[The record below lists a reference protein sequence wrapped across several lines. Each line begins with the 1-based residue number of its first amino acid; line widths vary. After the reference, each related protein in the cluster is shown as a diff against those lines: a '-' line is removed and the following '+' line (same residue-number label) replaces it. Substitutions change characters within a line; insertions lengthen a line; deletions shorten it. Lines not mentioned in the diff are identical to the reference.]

1 MRKIGKWVWWSEAIR
16 SAEEQGSFLRE
27 ERPVCGKAQTTNRKI
42 TKHKQAEMLKN
53 LRKLISTRV
62 GWDSK

>member
-1 MRKIGKWVWWSEAIR
+1 MENGFGGSEAIR
-16 SAEEQGSFLRE
+16 SAEEQGSFLRGE
-27 ERPVCGKAQTTNRKI
+27 TGLWEAQTTNRKI

-53 LRKLISTRV
+53 LRKLISKRV